1 MSNAKV
7 RQAWKA
13 ILPRMREPEHRSYGS
28 YRTYGHPSAD
38 AGAGGAKEG
47 GEVNAIKRL
56 LFWPGEFKKL
66 AAIWAAS
73 PWMQE
78 IH

>member
-1 MSNAKV
+1 M
-7 RQAWKA
+7 A
-13 ILPRMREPEHRSYGS
+13 ILPRMQGLPRMRAPAAIE
-28 YRTYGHPSAD
+28 T
-38 AGAGGAKEG
+38 G

-56 LFWPGEFKKL
+56 LFWPGEFKVL